1 MNINGQNLTLTDLS
15 HGKIKENYLNEK
27 FNNQF
32 SQTDFTKNKF
42 LIEPENIIYIEN
54 KNYIG
59 NNQYIYNTGY
69 IYSTLPSPYEIVYEN
84 GEYYI
89 ELIFPKIYQD
99 LSSPKISSPNLYIE
113 NTLKQ
118 SINQKE
124 KNISGKIK
132 TKSTISKPM
141 R

>member
-1 MNINGQNLTLTDLS
+1 MNIHGQNLTLSELS
-15 HGKIKENYLNEK
+15 RGKIKQNYLNEK
-27 FNNQF
+27 FNYQF
-32 SQTDFTKNKF
+32 SQSDFTKNKF

-84 GEYYI
+84 EEYYI
-89 ELIFPKIYQD
+89 EFIFPKIYQD

-113 NTLKQ
+113 NNLKQ
-118 SINQKE
+118 SINKKE
-124 KNISGKIK
+124 KNVSGKP
-132 TKSTISKPM
+132 KSTISKPM